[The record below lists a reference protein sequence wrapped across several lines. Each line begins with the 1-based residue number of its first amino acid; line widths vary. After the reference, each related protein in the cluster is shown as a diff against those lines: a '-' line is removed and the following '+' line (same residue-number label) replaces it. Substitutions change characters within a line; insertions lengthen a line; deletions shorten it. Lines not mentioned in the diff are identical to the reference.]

1 MKSILYFDL
10 YGNDRDPRNSKWSS
24 FDLREISL
32 ENISENSDFFNI
44 SKDPYTPAKGD
55 KYYFLDKVNVPRV
68 KLKEFHD
75 ENGTKTVRDITQ
87 ATHVFIGDATED
99 FYINK
104 AYRYSVPTAV
114 FKKFIELHTECFDKM
129 YIENVRQALE
139 FYTEDT
145 VNINYQGARL
155 FVDASLPYYSELVK
169 DANYDNDDFQYCKT
183 VYFIKAEYKPI
194 YDQIKDLTL
203 RHESCLTSVLNGT
216 NAAVIDEEM
225 FARLCAMFDSGDRD
239 NWVLAME
246 IIANSKYEESLYFIE
261 LLFKEHSGRMYDTP
275 SKRHVNFKSLV
286 AYLGKGSY
294 FNTSLD
300 DVVKSLVA
308 KNVLTHDMLT
318 DLMHRYKQEII
329 DKGDS
334 NYFRVKDIT
343 VTKELHNIVNKNF
356 AYNLIED
363 YVPKVEEVVA
373 PEEEILSD
381 DFLNYIPTDEEETFT
396 QLGEEPVDEIE
407 EVVDEVIEE
416 ELPGTEIEVEIE
428 STFEIEEE
436 VIVEPKKEEDESE
449 IDWF

>member
-1 MKSILYFDL
+1 MMNVLYFNL
-10 YGNDRDPRNSKWSS
+10 NGNNRDPRNSKWTS
-24 FDLREISL
+24 FDLSDISL
-32 ENISENSDFFNI
+32 ECVSEESDFFNI
-44 SKDPYTPAKGD
+44 SKDPYTPVKGD
-55 KYYFLDKVNVPRV
+55 KYYFLDKVNIPRV

-87 ATHVFIGDATED
+87 ATHVFIGEATKD
-99 FYINK
+99 FYIDK
-104 AYRYSVPTAV
+104 AYRYSVPTAM

-129 YIENVRQALE
+129 RIEDVRQALE
-139 FYTEDT
+139 FYNESM
-145 VNINYQGARL
+145 VLINYQGARL
-155 FVDASLPYYSELVK
+155 FMDTSLLYYSELVK
-169 DANYDNDDFQYCKT
+169 DINYNNDDFQYSKT
-183 VYFIKAEYKPI
+183 VYFVKPEYQPI
-194 YDQIKDLTL
+194 YDQIKNLTL

-225 FARLCAMFDSGDRD
+225 FARLSAMFDSGDRD

-261 LLFKEHSGRMYDTP
+261 LLFKEHSNRMYDTP
-275 SKRHVNFKSLV
+275 TKRHVNFKSLV
-286 AYLGKGSY
+286 TYLGKGSY

-300 DVVKSLVA
+300 NVVESLVK

-343 VTKELHNIVNKNF
+343 VTEELHNIVNKNF

-363 YVPKVEEVVA
+363 YVPEVEEVVA
-373 PEEEILSD
+373 PEEEVISD

-396 QLGEEPVDEIE
+396 QLGEEPVYEIE
-407 EVVDEVIEE
+407 EVIEE

-436 VIVEPKKEEDESE
+436 VVVEPKKEEDESE

>member
-1 MKSILYFDL
+1 MMNVLYFNL
-10 YGNDRDPRNSKWSS
+10 NGNNRDPRNSKWTS
-24 FDLREISL
+24 FDLSDISL
-32 ENISENSDFFNI
+32 ECVSEESDFFNI
-44 SKDPYTPAKGD
+44 SKDPYTPVKGD
-55 KYYFLDKVNVPRV
+55 KYYFLDKVNIPRV

-87 ATHVFIGDATED
+87 ATHVFIGEATKD
-99 FYINK
+99 FYIDK
-104 AYRYSVPTAV
+104 AYRYSVPTAM

-129 YIENVRQALE
+129 RIEDVRQALE
-139 FYTEDT
+139 FYNESM
-145 VNINYQGARL
+145 VLINYQGARL
-155 FVDASLPYYSELVK
+155 FMDTSLLYYSELVK
-169 DANYDNDDFQYCKT
+169 DINYNNDDFQYSKT
-183 VYFIKAEYKPI
+183 VYFVKPEYLPM
-194 YDQIKDLTL
+194 YNQIKDLTL

-225 FARLCAMFDSGDRD
+225 FARLSAMFDSGDRD

-246 IIANSKYEESLYFIE
+246 IIANSKYKESLYFIE

-275 SKRHVNFKSLV
+275 TKRHVNFKSLV
-286 AYLGKGSY
+286 TYLGKGSY

-300 DVVKSLVA
+300 NVVESLVK

-343 VTKELHNIVNKNF
+343 VTQELHSIVNKNF

-373 PEEEILSD
+373 PEEEVISD

-407 EVVDEVIEE
+407 EVVEE

-436 VIVEPKKEEDESE
+436 VVVEHKKEEDESE

>member
-10 YGNDRDPRNSKWSS
+10 YGNNRDPRNSKWTS
-24 FDLREISL
+24 FNLNDISL
-32 ENISENSDFFNI
+32 ESVSENSDFFSV

-55 KYYFLDKVNVPRV
+55 KYYFLDKVYIPRV

-75 ENGTKTVRDITQ
+75 QNGTKTVRDITQ
-87 ATHVFIGDATED
+87 ATHVFTGEATKD
-99 FYINK
+99 FYVDK
-104 AYRYSVPTAV
+104 AYRYSVPTSL
-114 FKKFIELHTECFDKM
+114 FKKFVELHTECFDTM
-129 YIENVRQALE
+129 RIEDIRQALE
-139 FYTEDT
+139 FYTENT
-145 VNINYQGARL
+145 VYLNYQGARL
-155 FVDASLPYYSELVK
+155 FVDTSLLHYSELTK
-169 DANYDNDDFQYCKT
+169 DSAYNTDDFQYSKT
-183 VYFIKAEYKPI
+183 VYYIKPEYLSI
-194 YDQIKDLTL
+194 YNQIKDLTL

-225 FARLCAMFDSGDRD
+225 FARLSAMFDSGDRD

-246 IIANSKYEESLYFIE
+246 IMANSKYEESLYFIE

-275 SKRHVNFKSLV
+275 TKRHVNFKSLV
-286 AYLGKGSY
+286 TYLDKGSY

-300 DVVKSLVA
+300 NVVQSLVK

-343 VTKELHNIVNKNF
+343 VTEELHNIVNKNF

-363 YVPKVEEVVA
+363 YVPEVEEVVA
-373 PEEEILSD
+373 PEEEVISD
-381 DFLNYIPTDEEETFT
+381 DFLNYIPTDEEEIFT

-407 EVVDEVIEE
+407 EVIEE

-436 VIVEPKKEEDESE
+436 EVIVEHKKEEDESE